1 LNGHSINQGLL
12 ALSPL
17 TWIHLIVTNHSV
29 YELRK
34 KLQEKE
40 DTKETTEGG
49 ISMVGFCETVVG
61 ITDAW

>member
-1 LNGHSINQGLL
+1 VTHQLNGHLINQGLL

-17 TWIHLIVTNHSV
+17 TWIHLTITNHSV

-34 KLQEKE
+34 KSQEKE

-49 ISMVGFCETVVG
+49 ISMVGL
-61 ITDAW
+61 